1 MRHLILIALAIP
13 AAAMGQGM
21 LYHSAADHA
30 QNKGDTVEG
39 AIDVMPSMGRFVVVY
54 VQGGKR
60 KQVATRKV
68 WGFMNKG
75 ALYRIEPEGNLPV
88 RLMAQGPI
96 YYWENGLAH
105 LRMQND
111 LLEASG
117 ISYGWASYLSQG
129 LESEIVPAVFGG
141 SPAIPAAERFR
152 AERPEYA
159 TLLGQIGTGAD
170 LQRVRQ
176 LVVEYAVAAEEG
188 RISAP

>member
-1 MRHLILIALAIP
+1 MRYLILIALAFP
-13 AAAMGQGM
+13 AALLGQGM
-21 LYHSAADHA
+21 LYYSAADHA
-30 QNKGDTVEG
+30 RDQGEKVDG
-39 AIDVMPSMGRFVVVY
+39 AIDVVPSLGRFVVVY
-54 VQGGKR
+54 EQGGKR

-111 LLEASG
+111 SVEASS
-117 ISYGWASYLSQG
+117 IRYGRASYLSQG
-129 LESEIVPAVFGG
+129 MDSEIVPAIFGG
-141 SPAIPAAERFR
+141 SPALPAAERFR

-159 TLLGQIGTGAD
+159 ALLEQIGTGSD
-170 LQRVRQ
+170 LQRVRE

-188 RISAP
+188 RLPAP